1 VDTLQN
7 RVGQQMEFQHKNR
20 CNQGGKDSTK
30 AQNTT
35 GNNKHWTKAN
45 KAAKIQ
51 PMYGPKPTKLPHKQ
65 FEQG

>member
-1 VDTLQN
+1 
-7 RVGQQMEFQHKNR
+7 MEFQHKNR